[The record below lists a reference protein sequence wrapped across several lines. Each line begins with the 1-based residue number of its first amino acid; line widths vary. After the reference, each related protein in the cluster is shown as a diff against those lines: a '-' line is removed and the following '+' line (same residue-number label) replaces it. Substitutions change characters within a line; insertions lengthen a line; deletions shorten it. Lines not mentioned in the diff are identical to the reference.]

1 MDKQVT
7 MKDIANAVNIS
18 VVSVSKA
25 LSGKEGVSNE
35 IRRKIIDKAD
45 ELGYNYTSKN
55 TEAKS
60 NFTIGIVIPDVFFQ
74 ENSFYAGLYRM
85 LSLEASKKGVFCI
98 IEIISYAN
106 LKNLVLPNIITS
118 KKVDGIIFVGETDDR
133 YIYNVIKRGIPY
145 MLLDFYDTQNKCD
158 AVLSDGIG
166 GAYQL
171 TQKLIENGFTDIG
184 FVGNIVATTSI
195 MDRYLGY
202 YKALMTNKI
211 KVKFDRLISD
221 RDNMGKICDF
231 ILPEIMPEAFVCNC
245 DETAYKL
252 ISQLN
257 TLGYKVPDDI
267 SVVGFDNSR
276 FATLC
281 NPQLTTYYVNMEKMA
296 EVAVTQLI
304 AKINSKSFVSGAI
317 TIKGNIIERNS
328 IKSKS

>member
-1 MDKQVT
+1 MPRVK
-7 MKDIANAVNIS
+7 K
-18 VVSVSKA
+18 
-25 LSGKEGVSNE
+25 
-35 IRRKIIDKAD
+35 R
-45 ELGYNYTSKN
+45 
-55 TEAKS
+55 
-60 NFTIGIVIPDVFFQ
+60 
-74 ENSFYAGLYRM
+74 NSTP
-85 LSLEASKKGVFCI
+85 S
-98 IEIISYAN
+98 
-106 LKNLVLPNIITS
+106 
-118 KKVDGIIFVGETDDR
+118 
-133 YIYNVIKRGIPY
+133 
-145 MLLDFYDTQNKCD
+145 
-158 AVLSDGIG
+158 
-166 GAYQL
+166 
-171 TQKLIENGFTDIG
+171 
-184 FVGNIVATTSI
+184 
-195 MDRYLGY
+195 
-202 YKALMTNKI
+202 NKI

-245 DETAYKL
+245 DETAYTL

-267 SVVGFDNSR
+267 SVVGFDDSR